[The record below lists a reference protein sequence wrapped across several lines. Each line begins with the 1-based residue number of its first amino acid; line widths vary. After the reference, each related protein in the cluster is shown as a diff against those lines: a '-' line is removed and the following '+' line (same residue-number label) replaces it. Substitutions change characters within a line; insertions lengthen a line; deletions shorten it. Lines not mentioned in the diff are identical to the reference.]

1 MLEKITYSKVMELKK
16 IIYIYTAEKN
26 SVDTQVIIKVVKSL
40 SIISIYKINYFNKDF
55 ELWISSYKF
64 NVYIL
69 CEKTTVYF

>member
-1 MLEKITYSKVMELKK
+1 MLEKNNLFESNGVKK
-16 IIYIYTAEKN
+16 NYIYTAEKN

-69 CEKTTVYF
+69 CEKTTVYS